1 MSQLS
6 FHAHR
11 SGHEALQYCPRRRYL
26 AYHHLGTGI
35 NVFPPIYFDIGT
47 AVHAGLASLLT
58 IGITQSVE
66 PGDMQDCINVAL
78 QYFYDCPVYQTL
90 PEYDRNEQVTLISGL
105 LWAFYYRA
113 WPSFA
118 EKYEVLM
125 VEKPS
130 TETRRFPTNNDPW
143 QNPPVGDGTHPTDAS
158 LTLHSRPDAIVMD
171 RHTGE
176 VVAINWKTINTLTD
190 ERRYNITSSLQVN
203 LEHYYAERL
212 YSRWMDEEF
221 VPDIPEG
228 VRGRALMEY
237 LDQQQEYYK
246 SLPREVAYSQI
257 VYLVKGDRSLMLAD
271 GAEVPNDAGD
281 EYSDAEKVWRQ
292 NSFLC
297 YRYLNLANGSSSWTG
312 RHYKA
317 GNKSY
322 SLLTPK
328 KDWVKQP
335 VWEGEEW
342 NTGDDPPTGSSAV
355 EWWVQLLNSGK
366 AFPSTH
372 SIDDPRNE
380 VQPLNRVVV
389 FEEPI
394 YRDVERMERFVEQ
407 VFAREVETAQRLIR
421 VTQDRLPKS
430 GLPEVDAEFVEPL
443 DDILDREFPQ
453 QLISCRKPTR
463 CEFDGKIC
471 NQPPEGRTP
480 LFTILPEGGI
490 WQKRVPH
497 HVGEREALRPVDSH
511 HG

>member
-58 IGITQSVE
+58 LGITHPVE
-66 PGDMQDCINVAL
+66 PDDMQDCINVAL
-78 QYFYDCPVYQTL
+78 QYFYECPVYQTL

-125 VEKPS
+125 VERPS

-246 SLPREVAYSQI
+246 NLPREVAYSQI

-271 GAEVPNDAGD
+271 GTEVPTDAGD
-281 EYSDAEKVWRQ
+281 EYGDAEKVWRQ

-355 EWWVQLLNSGK
+355 EWWVQLLNSGTQGDGQRLT
-366 AFPSTH
+366 AAQRVEPEGTPG
-372 SIDDPRNE
+372 PRWVDVHGCFEGEASSPLCFSEGEEEE
-380 VQPLNRVVV
+380 VQPGDPISPVVTQTGHVLVDVLGDEIWEVPSDFSAQAVPKPALRFQRTCRTCCPSRAGWNR
-389 FEEPI
+389 P
-394 YRDVERMERFVEQ
+394 RPARFVRPRNLRSRRRRQ
-407 VFAREVETAQRLIR
+407 AVSDGRIR
-421 VTQDRLPKS
+421 A
-430 GLPEVDAEFVEPL
+430 GA
-443 DDILDREFPQ
+443 
-453 QLISCRKPTR
+453 
-463 CEFDGKIC
+463 
-471 NQPPEGRTP
+471 
-480 LFTILPEGGI
+480 
-490 WQKRVPH
+490 
-497 HVGEREALRPVDSH
+497 
-511 HG
+511 